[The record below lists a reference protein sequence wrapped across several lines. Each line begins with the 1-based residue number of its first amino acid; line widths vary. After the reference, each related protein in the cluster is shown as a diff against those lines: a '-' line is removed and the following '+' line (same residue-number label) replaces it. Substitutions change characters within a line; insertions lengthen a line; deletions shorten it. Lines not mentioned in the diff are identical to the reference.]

1 VWKETRGAE
10 QITYQ
15 YDELKRLVSAT
26 GQPAYTYDGF
36 GNLTG
41 MGAPVDP
48 ATNRIATYT
57 YDANGNVT
65 GMPQMTLEYD
75 IENRITRATHQTNGV
90 DEYGYDP
97 ANQRVLK
104 NGEVTYYGVDGKRMG
119 RYLLGRLGSVP
130 NVMLAFQSPSISNPA
145 QFTYFAGRPTWGI
158 DRIGSVAG
166 GTGYTAYGVERVP
179 SANDAE
185 KFATYYRDAKTGL
198 DYAINRYC
206 QSGLGRF
213 LTADPM

>member
-1 VWKETRGAE
+1 VEGDAGRAE
-10 QITYQ
+10 QTIYQ

-48 ATNRIATYT
+48 DTNRIATYT

-75 IENRITRATHQTNGV
+75 AENRIVRATHQTNGV

-97 ANQRVLK
+97 ANQRVWK
-104 NGEVTYYGVDGKRMG
+104 NGESPTTEWTASGWAGTCWGGWGQFRM
-119 RYLLGRLGSVP
+119 
-130 NVMLAFQSPSISNPA
+130 
-145 QFTYFAGRPTWGI
+145 
-158 DRIGSVAG
+158 
-166 GTGYTAYGVERVP
+166 
-179 SANDAE
+179 
-185 KFATYYRDAKTGL
+185 
-198 DYAINRYC
+198 
-206 QSGLGRF
+206 
-213 LTADPM
+213 